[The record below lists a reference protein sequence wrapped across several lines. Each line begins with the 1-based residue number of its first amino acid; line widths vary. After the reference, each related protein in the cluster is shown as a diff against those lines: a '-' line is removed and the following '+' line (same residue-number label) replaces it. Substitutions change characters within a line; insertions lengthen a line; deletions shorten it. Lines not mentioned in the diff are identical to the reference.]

1 MTQLRPERNTMHFG
15 IGAVRVSLTTPIRR
29 LRRQYEDLYRDFRRP
44 AAHPEAVRIDVRR
57 SPLSLRHRRRYE
69 IRVNGRLRFEPNR
82 FDEVLP
88 YVEWSINWELARVMP
103 QYLQLHASSMEVA
116 GAGVI
121 FAGASGSGKSTLTT
135 GLVTRG
141 WHYLCDEF
149 ALLHTGT
156 LNLHPFPRAICIKKP
171 SFPVVESLGIK
182 LRGSRH
188 YHKGTKGD
196 VVFLNAADVN
206 QSANGVNRAAAGGVN
221 QAGRASPTAV
231 GGICPVRHVIFPR
244 YVQGAEPKLTPISR
258 AEAAFDLHHVCF
270 NLFGCGTPG
279 VTVLTR
285 MIRNAECHRLVSG
298 EINRTCDLLER
309 FMARRA
315 ATRAGAA

>member
-1 MTQLRPERNTMHFG
+1 MTQDHSTCNTMHFE
-15 IGAVRVSLTTPIRR
+15 IGAVRVALATPIRR
-29 LRRQYEDLYRDFRRP
+29 LRRQYTDLYHEYLRP
-44 AAHPEAVRIDVRR
+44 SSNPDAIRIDVRR

-88 YVEWSINWELARVMP
+88 YVEWSVNWELARVMP
-103 QYLQLHASSMEVA
+103 RFLQLHASSMEVA

-121 FAGASGSGKSTLTT
+121 FPGASGSGKSTLTT
-135 GLVTRG
+135 GLLTRG

-156 LNLHPFPRAICIKKP
+156 LELHPFPRAICIKKP
-171 SFPVVESLGIK
+171 SFPVVESLGIR

-196 VVFLNAADVN
+196 VVFLKTADVD
-206 QSANGVNRAAAGGVN
+206 G
-221 QAGRASPTAV
+221 TAV
-231 GGICPVRHVIFPR
+231 GGICPVRQVIFPK

-279 VTVLTR
+279 VNVLTR

-298 EINRTCDLLER
+298 KIGKTCDLLER
-309 FMARRA
+309 FMERSTA
-315 ATRAGAA
+315 ARAGAA